1 MNRFHSLSLCAFLPM
16 TMASAS
22 ATESP
27 PRVDIILA
35 NFSSAPA
42 DIQLAANMPVTL
54 VFTNKGWEDHV
65 FSAREFFRS
74 ATMDIGMCER
84 VGKKGKLG
92 FFVGQSRYITLTPK
106 AGVYRVGCSQFLH
119 ADRGWQGR

>member
-1 MNRFHSLSLCAFLPM
+1 M
-16 TMASAS
+16 TSAS

-35 NFSSAPA
+35 NFSLAPA

-74 ATMDIGMCER
+74 ATMDIVMRER

-119 ADRGWQGR
+119 ADLGMAGTITVK